1 MRTRGYTNISENV
14 FEDDFLSFGRT
25 LMMKQAVA
33 KIEFIKFDV
42 SNHDKLNK
50 HLVEKESFSTML
62 NKRKGTNVP
71 YDYTKFKP

>member
-14 FEDDFLSFGRT
+14 FEDDFFSFGRT
-25 LMMKQAVA
+25 LLTKWAVVA

-50 HLVEKESFSTML
+50 HLVDKESFSTML
-62 NKRKGTNVP
+62 NKRKGTNV
-71 YDYTKFKP
+71 